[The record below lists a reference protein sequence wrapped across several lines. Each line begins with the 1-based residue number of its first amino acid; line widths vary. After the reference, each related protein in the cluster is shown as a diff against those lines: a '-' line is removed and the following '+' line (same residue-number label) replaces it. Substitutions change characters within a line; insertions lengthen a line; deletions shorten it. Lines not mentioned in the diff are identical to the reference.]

1 MMELDTQQKHIFSL
15 GWDALPNNARLWIYQ
30 ANRFLSDSEL
40 ETIQMELEKLMQ
52 SWNTHGKKLETGYAV
67 FFNSTI
73 VLAVNEDYH
82 YASGCSIDSSVHML
96 KKLGNELNVDFFNR
110 MQVLYQDKSVC
121 HLISLND
128 FADKIIAGEL
138 NEDTLVFNTLAAQK
152 SDLPEDILVSVQQ
165 SWHKQFIR

>member
-1 MMELDTQQKHIFSL
+1 MMIAETQQKHFFSI

-40 ETIQMELEKLMQ
+40 EKMQLELEKLMQ

-67 FFNSTI
+67 FYNSTI
-73 VLAVNEDYH
+73 VLAVNEDYQ

-96 KKLGNELNVDFFNR
+96 KKIGIELNVDFFNR
-110 MQVLYQDKSVC
+110 MQVLYQLNTTC

-128 FADKIIAGEL
+128 FIDKIIAGEI
-138 NEDTLVFNTLAAQK
+138 NKDTLVFDTLAARK
-152 SDLPEDILVSVQQ
+152 SDLPEDVLVSVQQ